1 MSVKELLTLSKSS
14 RIFAILLPMVGIL
27 AEQAIAEEFNT
38 GYVLEKMPQKEGVL
52 HIDGTIR
59 GIAYAHYYNN
69 DKDTRGFECI
79 NNYSAGGN
87 DDAWQNMINFIG
99 KHKDKPLGG
108 VLFIYLRKKCDL

>member
-1 MSVKELLTLSKSS
+1 MSVKELLILSKSS
-14 RIFAILLPMVGIL
+14 PILATIALMVGMHIG
-27 AEQAIAEEFNT
+27 QAKAEEFNT
-38 GYVLEKMPQKEGVL
+38 GYVLEKMPQNEGVV

-69 DKDTRGFECI
+69 DKDTQGFECI
-79 NNYSAGGN
+79 NNHAAGG
-87 DDAWQNMINFIG
+87 DHDAWQSMINFIG

>member
-1 MSVKELLTLSKSS
+1 MSVKELLILSKSS
-14 RIFAILLPMVGIL
+14 RILAIIALMMGMHIG
-27 AEQAIAEEFNT
+27 QAKAEEFNT
-38 GYVLEKMPQKEGVL
+38 GYVLEKMPQKEGVV

-59 GIAYAHYYNN
+59 GIAYAHFYNN

-79 NNYSAGGN
+79 NNYAAGG
-87 DDAWQNMINFIG
+87 DAAAWQSMINFIG

>member
-1 MSVKELLTLSKSS
+1 
-14 RIFAILLPMVGIL
+14 MVGMHIG
-27 AEQAIAEEFNT
+27 QVKAEEFNT
-38 GYVLEKMPQKEGVL
+38 GYVLEKMPQKEGVV

-69 DKDTRGFECI
+69 DKDTQGFQCI
-79 NNYSAGGN
+79 NNHAAGGD